1 MKVNE
6 CTVHELEIVYKP
18 KFQRENLEK
27 ITNSLGAANL
37 LRKSYNENT
46 IECQEEVVVL
56 FLDNAN
62 HVIGLQKLSKGGV
75 SSTVVDTR
83 LILSVAL
90 KSLASSIILSHNH
103 PSGNLVPSEV
113 DKKITQQLKDA
124 CKLLEITFL
133 DHIIIAPGTG
143 YYSFTDD
150 NAH

>member
-18 KFQRENLEK
+18 KFHRENLEK

-56 FLDNAN
+56 FLDIAN
-62 HVIGLQKLSKGGV
+62 QVIGVQKLSKGGM
-75 SSTVVDTR
+75 SSTLVDIR
-83 LILSVAL
+83 LLLSVAL
-90 KSLASSIILSHNH
+90 KCLASGIILSHNH
-103 PSGNLVPSEV
+103 PSGKLVPS
-113 DKKITQQLKDA
+113 DTDRTMTKQLKKA
-124 CKLLEITFL
+124 CKLLEIILL
-133 DHIIIAPGTG
+133 DHIILAPGSG

-150 NAH
+150 STL

>member
-18 KFQRENLEK
+18 KFQRDILEK

-46 IECQEEVVVL
+46 IECQEEVIVL

-113 DKKITQQLKDA
+113 DKKITKQLKDA
-124 CKLLEITFL
+124 CKLLEITLL

-150 NAH
+150 SAL